1 MTLGTRI
8 QLDDVHAYILDVIE
22 YPLNVT
28 ANCNACE
35 LQVIVT
41 HQADYVN
48 VIVPM

>member
-1 MTLGTRI
+1 MTLETRI
-8 QLDDVHAYILDVIE
+8 QLDDVHLYIDVIE

-35 LQVIVT
+35 LQVTVT